1 MAKNFD
7 ITTILSMITGVNYT
21 DDLSKVYELVW
32 FVCKDKIISP
42 LEIKAIKEDVKK
54 HLLTLYPEF
63 ANIKNIPSYNF
74 NKFLINIEKEYGMVL
89 PVTKL
94 GMQLPEEDIQKI
106 R

>member
-1 MAKNFD
+1 MARNFD
-7 ITTILSMITGVNYT
+7 ITTILSMITGINYT
-21 DDLSKVYELVW
+21 DDFSKVYELVW
-32 FVCKDKIISP
+32 FVCNDKLISP
-42 LEIKAIKEDVKK
+42 LGIKVVKEDVKK